1 MARYRTIKPEFWTSE
16 QVVDCSPNARL
27 LFIGLW
33 NFCDDQGIHPYSPK
47 QIKMEV
53 FPGDSFTPEHIQE
66 FLNELISNDLIR
78 TYHIENKKYLIVT
91 GWHHQKIEKPSKKY
105 PFPQLFDDHS
115 TTNPRILDDPSGTE
129 RKGKERS
136 RVERK
141 SIGEGECEGK
151 GTENGNGSK
160 PAFLENLKG
169 TIERVQLKYQ
179 DAHIQRQVML
189 FVENNIRNHPG
200 AIMHCLES
208 LLKAPGEIKAPRAYL
223 EAAMKIENG
232 KHNARDSE
240 NACNEFKKLPP
251 NMSSFADIF
260 KGMVKNG

>member
-1 MARYRTIKPEFWTSE
+1 MRSRNIKPGFFKNEYLAECEPLT
-16 QVVDCSPNARL
+16 RI
-27 LFIGLW
+27 LFTGLW
-33 NFCDDQGIHPYSPK
+33 CMADREGRLEYRPIRIKAEILPYDNCDIISLLKQLQERNFINIYPHDNPQYIEVINFSKHQHCHMKEQPSTIPAPDKHGASTVQKRPYTESPILK
-47 QIKMEV
+47 AESPI
-53 FPGDSFTPEHIQE
+53 PESGACTVQE
-66 FLNELISNDLIR
+66 PD
-78 TYHIENKKYLIVT
+78 
-91 GWHHQKIEKPSKKY
+91 
-105 PFPQLFDDHS
+105 
-115 TTNPRILDDPSGTE
+115 NP
-129 RKGKERS
+129 
-136 RVERK
+136 
-141 SIGEGECEGK
+141 
-151 GTENGNGSK
+151 GNGSK

-169 TIERVQLKYQ
+169 TIERVHVKYT
-179 DAHIQRQVML
+179 DPHIQRQVML

-240 NACNEFKKLPP
+240 IACNEFKKLPT